1 MLARFLREPLLI
13 FLAAGIAIFLL
24 YWLVS
29 GRHADPVVLAAGTR
43 ATLIAEFETL
53 TGRVATPADIERIE
67 RQYVAD
73 ELLFRAAVADGVHLS
88 DVAVRSRLIEEMR
101 QRATGVLPDPTTE
114 ELLDYYSDHLDRYHT
129 EPTASFEQVFFVA
142 PPQDAAALLDRLRRK
157 EPVTSDPFMHGLAF
171 DRYGRSMLRGIFGQ
185 PFVESVWDATQG
197 EWTGPLQT
205 PLGWHYVRVS
215 TLAAPALRAFPEVR
229 DQVENDWIATQIQ
242 AAVDRKVA
250 ELARGQSIT
259 IER

>member
-1 MLARFLREPLLI
+1 MLARFLRDPLFT
-13 FLAAGIAIFLL
+13 FLAAGSAIFLL

-53 TGRVATPADIERIE
+53 TGRVATATDIERIE
-67 RQYVAD
+67 REYVAD

-88 DVAVRSRLIEEMR
+88 DVAVRGRLIDEMR
-101 QRATGVLPDPTTE
+101 QRATGALPDPTTE

-142 PPQDAAALLDRLRRK
+142 LPQDAAALLDRLRRN
-157 EPVTSDPFMHGLAF
+157 ETLSSDRFLHGLVF
-171 DRYGRSMLRGIFGQ
+171 DRYGRSMIRGIFGQ
-185 PFVESVWDATQG
+185 PFVDAVWGATQG
-197 EWTGPLQT
+197 EWTGPLPT
-205 PLGWHYVRVS
+205 PHGWHYVRVS
-215 TLAAPALRAFPEVR
+215 ALAPPALRAFPEVR
-229 DQVENDWIATQIQ
+229 DQVENDWIAAQIQ
-242 AAVDRKVA
+242 AAVDRKVS
-250 ELARGQSIT
+250 ELARGQPVS

>member
-1 MLARFLREPLLI
+1 MLARFLRDPLFI
-13 FLAAGIAIFLL
+13 FLAAGSALFLL

-29 GRHADPVVLAAGTR
+29 GRHAEPIVLAAGTR

-67 RQYVAD
+67 REYVAD

-88 DVAVRSRLIEEMR
+88 DVEVRGRLIEEMR
-101 QRATGVLPDPTTE
+101 QRATGVLPDPTTD

-129 EPTASFEQVFFVA
+129 EPTASFEQVFFVEL
-142 PPQDAAALLDRLRRK
+142 PQDAATLRGRWRRN
-157 EPVTSDPFMHGLAF
+157 EAVTGDPFMHGLTF
-171 DRYGRSMLRGIFGQ
+171 DRYGRSMIRGIFGE
-185 PFVESVWDATQG
+185 PFVDALWGNTQG
-197 EWTGPLQT
+197 QWTGPLQT
-205 PLGWHYVRVS
+205 QHGWHFVRVS
-215 TLAAPALRAFPEVR
+215 ALAAPALRPFPDVR
-229 DQVENDWIATQIQ
+229 DQVENDWIAAQIQ

-250 ELARGQSIT
+250 ELARGQSIS

>member
-1 MLARFLREPLLI
+1 MLARFLREPLII
-13 FLAAGIAIFLL
+13 FLAAGSALFLV

-29 GRHADPVVLAAGTR
+29 GRHAAPVVLAAGTR

-129 EPTASFEQVFFVA
+129 EPTASFEQVFFVSL
-142 PPQDAAALLDRLRRK
+142 PQDAAPLLDRLRRD
-157 EPVTSDPFMHGLAF
+157 EAVTSDPFMHGLAF
-171 DRYGRSMLRGIFGQ
+171 DRYGRSMIRGIFGQ
-185 PFVESVWDATQG
+185 PFVDAVWGAAQG

-215 TLAAPALRAFPEVR
+215 ALAAPALRAFPEVR

-242 AAVDRKVA
+242 AAVERKVA
-250 ELARGQSIT
+250 ELARSHAIS

>member
-1 MLARFLREPLLI
+1 MLARFLRDPLFI
-13 FLAAGIAIFLL
+13 FLAAGSALFLL

-29 GRHADPVVLAAGTR
+29 GRHAEPIVLAAGTR

-67 RQYVAD
+67 REYVAD

-88 DVAVRSRLIEEMR
+88 DVAVRGRLIEEMR
-101 QRATGVLPDPTTE
+101 QRATGVLPDPTTD

-129 EPTASFEQVFFVA
+129 EPTASFEQVFFVEL
-142 PPQDAAALLDRLRRK
+142 PQDAATLLGRLRRN
-157 EPVTSDPFMHGLAF
+157 ETVTGDPFMHGLTF
-171 DRYGRSMLRGIFGQ
+171 DRYGRSMIRGIFGE
-185 PFVESVWDATQG
+185 PFVDALWGNTQG
-197 EWTGPLQT
+197 QWTGPWQT
-205 PLGWHYVRVS
+205 PHGWHFVRVS
-215 TLAAPALRAFPEVR
+215 ALAAPALRPFLEVR
-229 DQVENDWIATQIQ
+229 DQVENDWIAAQIQ

-250 ELARGQSIT
+250 ELGRGQSIS